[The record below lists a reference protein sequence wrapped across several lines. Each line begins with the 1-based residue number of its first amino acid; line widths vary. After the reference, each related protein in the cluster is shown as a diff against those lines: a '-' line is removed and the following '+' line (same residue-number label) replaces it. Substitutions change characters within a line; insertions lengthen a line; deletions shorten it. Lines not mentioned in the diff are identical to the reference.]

1 MCSKKQKRQK
11 SLPREA
17 HILVQESLN
26 EQDQNIRKLN
36 VWEGKELGKG
46 TESIQ
51 SCSGV
56 SLRPHG
62 QSKGGRGQVLLRG
75 SVPGHRRGA
84 KVLRHV

>member
-26 EQDQNIRKLN
+26 EQDQNISKLS
-36 VWEGKELGKG
+36 VWEGKEMGKG

-56 SLRPHG
+56 SLRPRG

-75 SVPGHRRGA
+75 NVPGHRRGA